1 MTEREEMV
9 WYTIGYGSL
18 VTNSWLLK
26 QFFPRFFFSF
36 IKENSFGEFQM
47 KTNYTKSHC
56 IVDAKSQLFFL
67 PCEMLKAISPRAP
80 QMVTLRANN
89 FGFYCSKTVWKLII
103 FFPWKIWPKI
113 KSCQIKVFLKVFLK
127 ARKKCFYEVATSFL
141 HDAFCKIAWQR
152 VKNDPYTL
160 VVQQEFWKHSSAL
173 PTKSPKFYLHD
184 VSSFWK
190 EPTFIP
196 ALWKNIQF
204 LQSHSIFIKKLG
216 KEEVEPNMIFFWMLL
231 HLAENWRMQL
241 IFTFFVVIK
250 NKGKNSTKIV
260 SQGCFRW

>member
-1 MTEREEMV
+1 MP
-9 WYTIGYGSL
+9 SH
-18 VTNSWLLK
+18 N
-26 QFFPRFFFSF
+26 FFF
-36 IKENSFGEFQM
+36 
-47 KTNYTKSHC
+47 
-56 IVDAKSQLFFL
+56 LL
-67 PCEMLKAISPRAP
+67 CEMLKAISPRAP
-80 QMVTLRANN
+80 KWLHYAPITLDFIAANCLEID
-89 FGFYCSKTVWKLII
+89 Y
-103 FFPWKIWPKI
+103 FFPWIWPKI
-113 KSCQIKVFLKVFLK
+113 KSYQIKVFLKVFLK

-216 KEEVEPNMIFFWMLL
+216 KEEAWTKYDFFWMLL
-231 HLAENWRMQL
+231 HLAENWHMQL
-241 IFTFFVVIK
+241 IFRFFVVIK